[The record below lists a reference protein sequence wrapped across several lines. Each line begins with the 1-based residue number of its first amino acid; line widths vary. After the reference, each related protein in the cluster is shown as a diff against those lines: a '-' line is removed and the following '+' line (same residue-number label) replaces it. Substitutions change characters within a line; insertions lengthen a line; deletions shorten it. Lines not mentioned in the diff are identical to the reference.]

1 MRILP
6 DYLKEGLKLIIVG
19 FNPGEASARAGHY
32 YAGRGNSFWPLLYE
46 SGLIPEPLAPEDDRR
61 LLEFG
66 IGLTDL
72 VKRPSRGIEE
82 IRREDFTEGRVLL
95 GQKLEQHSPRIIA
108 FNGKLVYEKF
118 SGRPVK
124 LGALKERLY
133 GAQVYILPSTS
144 GQNSTENH
152 AEKLQ
157 HFRQLAVMVN
167 GQSSPARGAAR
178 AKGALA

>member
-1 MRILP
+1 MRILT
-6 DYLKEGLKLIIVG
+6 DYLRDGLRVIIVG

-46 SGLIPEPLAPEDDRR
+46 SGLIPEPLEPEDDRR

-82 IRREDFTEGRVLL
+82 IRREDFTEGRVIL
-95 GQKLEQHSPRIIA
+95 GQKLEQHAPRVIA

-118 SGRPVK
+118 SGRPSK
-124 LGALKERLY
+124 LGLQKEKLY
-133 GAQVYILPSTS
+133 GAQVYVLPSTS
-144 GQNSTENH
+144 GQNGGSER
-152 AEKLQ
+152 AVKMRYFKKL
-157 HFRQLAVMVN
+157 
-167 GQSSPARGAAR
+167 
-178 AKGALA
+178 ALLLKHLKD

>member
-1 MRILP
+1 MRILT
-6 DYLKEGLKLIIVG
+6 DYLQNGLKLVIVG

-46 SGLIPEPLAPEDDRR
+46 SGLIPEPLEPEDDRR
-61 LLEFG
+61 LMEFG

-82 IRREDFTEGRVLL
+82 IRREDFTEGRVIL
-95 GQKLEQHSPRIIA
+95 GQKLEQHAPKAIA

-124 LGALKERLY
+124 MGLQKERLY
-133 GAQVYILPSTS
+133 GAQVYVLPSTS
-144 GQNSTENH
+144 GQNTTESH

-157 HFRQLAVMVN
+157 HFRQLAVLVN
-167 GQSSPARGAAR
+167 GTAAPKAAR
-178 AKGALA
+178 AKGVGRD

>member
-1 MRILP
+1 MRSLP
-6 DYLKEGLKLIIVG
+6 DYLREGLKVILVG

-32 YAGRGNSFWPLLYE
+32 YAGRGNSFWPLMYE
-46 SGLIPEPLAPEDDRR
+46 SGLLPEPLEPEDDRR
-61 LLEFG
+61 VLEFG

-95 GQKLEQHSPRIIA
+95 GQKLEQHAPRVIA

-124 LGALKERLY
+124 LGMQKERLY
-133 GAQVYILPSTS
+133 GAHVYVLPSTS
-144 GQNSTENH
+144 GQNATETH
-152 AEKLQ
+152 SEKLH
-157 HFRQLAVMVN
+157 HFRQLAVLVN
-167 GQSSPARGAAR
+167 GHAALKAAR
-178 AKGALA
+178 AKGAGRD

>member
-6 DYLKEGLKLIIVG
+6 DFLRDGLKLIIVG
-19 FNPGEASARAGHY
+19 FNPGEASSRAGHY
-32 YAGRGNSFWPLLYE
+32 YAGRGNSFWPMLYE
-46 SGLIPEPLAPEDDRR
+46 SGVIPEPLAPEDDRR
-61 LLEFG
+61 LLDFG

-82 IRREDFTEGRVLL
+82 IRREDFTEGRVIL
-95 GQKLEQHSPRIIA
+95 GQKLEQHAPRAIA

-124 LGALKERLY
+124 LGLLKERLY

-144 GQNSTENH
+144 GQNTTETH

-157 HFRQLAVMVN
+157 HFRNLAVLVN
-167 GQSSPARGAAR
+167 GHAAPAKNSAHARGAR
-178 AKGALA
+178 A

>member
-1 MRILP
+1 MKGLP
-6 DYLKEGLKLIIVG
+6 DYLKEGLKIILVG

-32 YAGRGNSFWPLLYE
+32 YAGRGNSFWPLVYE
-46 SGLIPEPLAPEDDRR
+46 SGLIPEPLEPEDDRR
-61 LLEFG
+61 IMEFG

-124 LGALKERLY
+124 LGLQKEKLY
-133 GAQVYILPSTS
+133 GAHVYVLPSTS
-144 GQNSTENH
+144 GQNTTETH
-152 AEKLQ
+152 TEKLG
-157 HFRQLAVMVN
+157 HFRQLAALAN
-167 GQSSPARGAAR
+167 GQAAAKAAR
-178 AKGALA
+178 AKGAKA

>member
-6 DYLKEGLKLIIVG
+6 DFLREGLKLVIVG

-46 SGLIPEPLAPEDDRR
+46 SGVIPEPLAPEDDRR

-95 GQKLEQHSPRIIA
+95 GQKLEQHAPRAIA

-124 LGALKERLY
+124 LGLQKERLY

-144 GQNSTENH
+144 GQNTTETH
-152 AEKLQ
+152 GEKLQ
-157 HFRQLAVMVN
+157 HFRNLAALVN
-167 GQSSPARGAAR
+167 GHAAPARPTAK
-178 AKGALA
+178 AKGAKA